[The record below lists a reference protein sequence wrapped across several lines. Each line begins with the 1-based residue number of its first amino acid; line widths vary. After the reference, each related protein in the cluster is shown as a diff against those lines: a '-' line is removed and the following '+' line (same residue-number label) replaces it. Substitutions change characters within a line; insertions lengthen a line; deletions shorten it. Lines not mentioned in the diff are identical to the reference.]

1 MNYRCTACATEYP
14 EDALIWRCAGCGGT
28 LDLDIA
34 PMDIG
39 KIDRAEPGVWRYAAA
54 LPAIAA
60 RRRVRL
66 GEVMTPL
73 VPAPRLSRGLLLKVD
88 YLFPSGS
95 YKDRGSS
102 VMVSKLRALG
112 ATSIMDDSSGNAGA
126 SIAAYAAAA
135 GMDCAI
141 YAPAATS
148 PGKLA
153 QIASYGA
160 TLVRVDGDRAAVA
173 DAIKSAAEAGERFY
187 ASHIYQPLFIAGCA
201 TVGFEIWEQLGY
213 RAPAAIIAS
222 VGYGSQVLGLAR
234 AFASLRAGG
243 AIERMPRLFA
253 AQTAAFPALARA
265 FDAGADRV
273 EAAHDGTT
281 VAEGIA
287 CRMPARG
294 PAMLAAIRESG
305 GGAIAVGEEAI
316 ASALRELAGGGYFVE
331 PTAAVSLAAYRAL
344 VADGTLG
351 ESERAIAILSG
362 SGLKASALTAE
373 LIAGA

>member
-1 MNYRCTACATEYP
+1 MSYRCTACGTEYA
-14 EDALIWRCAGCGGT
+14 EDALIWRCGECGST
-28 LDLDIA
+28 LDIDIV
-34 PMDIG
+34 PMDMG

-54 LPAIAA
+54 LPAVDP
-60 RRRVRL
+60 RQRVRL

-102 VMVSKLRALG
+102 LMVSKLRSLG
-112 ATSIMDDSSGNAGA
+112 VDSIMDDSSGNAGA

-141 YAPAATS
+141 YAPSATS

-160 TLVRVDGDRAAVA
+160 ELVRVDGDRAAVA
-173 DAIKSAAEAGERFY
+173 DAITSEAASGERFY

-201 TVGFEIWEQLGY
+201 TAGFEIWEQLGY
-213 RAPAAIIAS
+213 RAPAAIVAS
-222 VGYGSQVLGLAR
+222 VGYGSQLLGLAR

-243 AIERMPRLFA
+243 AIDRTPRLFA
-253 AQTAAFPALARA
+253 AQAAAFPALTRA
-265 FDAGADRV
+265 FDAGADAL
-273 EAAHDGTT
+273 EAAQDGTT

-287 CRMPARG
+287 CRLPARG

-305 GGAIAVGEEAI
+305 GGAVAVSEEAI
-316 ASALRELAGGGYFVE
+316 AAALRELAGCGYFVE
-331 PTAAVSLAAYRAL
+331 PTAAVAHAAYRAL
-344 VADGTLG
+344 VARGTIT
-351 ESERAIAILSG
+351 ESERAVVILSG
-362 SGLKASALTAE
+362 SGLKASALAAG
-373 LIAGA
+373 LIAG